1 MSVIIQKMEKTKEK
15 SKINFAQKK
24 NRSMLA
30 SFIIGGI
37 VFVIFIFP
45 LYWMIVTALKTQV
58 EIFSIPTPLWPK
70 DLTLD
75 AFKDQLS
82 ASGDTLRGF
91 KNSMI
96 IACGAT
102 FISTVL
108 AIPAAFGLARFKF
121 KARKWLIL
129 FFLITQMLPSTL
141 VLTSLYI
148 MFAKMKILNTY
159 LAPILADATLGIPF
173 SIIILRTYFVSIPKE
188 LDEAANIDGC
198 NHLQSFLKIMLPIAK
213 PGVVVAAV
221 FSFVYAWGDL
231 IYGITFITNPNMRP
245 ITSSIYNYV
254 QQYQTLWN
262 STMAFGMI
270 AISPV
275 VLIFI
280 FMQKYIVSGLTNGA
294 VKA

>member
-1 MSVIIQKMEKTKEK
+1 M
-15 SKINFAQKK
+15 KK
-24 NRSMLA
+24 NNRSKVLLFLA
-30 SFIIGGI
+30 GGI
-37 VFVIFIFP
+37 VFLIFIFP
-45 LYWMIVTALKTQV
+45 LYWMLVTALKTQV
-58 EIFSIPTPLWPK
+58 EIFSIPTPLWPEN
-70 DLTLD
+70 LTFD
-75 AFKDQLS
+75 AFAKQLS

-91 KNSMI
+91 KNSLI
-96 IACGAT
+96 ISCGAT
-102 FISTVL
+102 VISTVL
-108 AIPAAFGLARFKF
+108 TIPASYGLARFRF
-121 KARKWLIL
+121 GARKALVL

-148 MFAKMKILNTY
+148 MFSKLGLLNTY
-159 LAPILADATLGIPF
+159 MAPILADATLGIPF

-188 LDEAANIDGC
+188 LDEAAKIDGC
-198 NHLQSFLKIMLPIAK
+198 SHLSAFVKIMLPIAK
-213 PGVVVAAV
+213 PGIVVAAV

-262 STMAFGMI
+262 STMAFGII
-270 AISPV
+270 AITPV